1 LNAGT
6 GAGEISA
13 LRVNVA
19 GIGCSL
25 FWVGPETDESSSRLL
40 YNACN
45 RLRSFTRHSDASE
58 YRMFNAATASVNR
71 LRSEAVFAQE
81 IREFPESYAIIPI
94 SDEGSRIQNRRSA
107 YISVDAGETAH
118 LNARL

>member
-1 LNAGT
+1 LRAELASASSVELNAGT

-13 LRVNVA
+13 LRVDVDR
-19 GIGCSL
+19 IGCSL
-25 FWVGPETDESSSRLL
+25 FRVGPETDESFSRLL

-45 RLRSFTRHSDASE
+45 RLRPVARHSDASE

-81 IREFPESYAIIPI
+81 ISRVPGKLCNYSY
-94 SDEGSRIQNRRSA
+94 Q
-107 YISVDAGETAH
+107 
-118 LNARL
+118 